1 MKVLKYILMHK
12 NISVAEITIDDA
24 VGVITEV
31 SNVMQKEHLPIGVL
45 HSIRHKEIVDRAA
58 LNHWWR
64 GRSIPASR
72 MGISD
77 ALDSLG
83 MYETGELLTKCFGL
97 SLSDHYWIKP
107 AESALTWEKVNFF
120 DNDFSDDIGDV
131 LLGTSRKISDFDF
144 ISPDNTSDGNL
155 KKRWKIINGKRCLLK
170 SGSELFKQ
178 QPFNEVIASKIME
191 RLGIDHVSYGIIW
204 NENEPFSV
212 CENFVTKD
220 TELISAHRILKLRSK
235 ENHENEYLH
244 YVNICREIG
253 IKDIVTALDEIII
266 IDYLIAN
273 EDRHFNNFGLLRNAD
288 TLEWIGAAPI
298 FDSGT
303 SLWYNVSEKNI
314 PYADVK
320 CKPFKKTHGE
330 QLRLVSDLKRF
341 DFSKLN
347 GIEDEIM
354 KILLSEKSRNFID
367 KSRAEIIAMSVQK
380 RIDHLQKISLDYNQ
394 SIDNSFVE
402 NDLEEDI
409 AEEYGME
416 IE

>member
-1 MKVLKYILMHK
+1 MKYILMHK
-12 NISVAEITIDDA
+12 NISVAEIEIDDA

-31 SNVMQKEHLPIGVL
+31 SNVLEKEHLPIGVI
-45 HSIRHKEIVDRAA
+45 HSLRHKEIIDRAA

-83 MYETGELLTKCFGL
+83 LYETGELLTKCLGL
-97 SLSDHYWIKP
+97 SLSDHYWVKP
-107 AESALTWEKVNFF
+107 FESALTWEKVNFF

-131 LLGTSRKISDFDF
+131 LLGTSRKVSDFNF
-144 ISPDNTSDGNL
+144 LSPDNTSDGNL

-170 SGSELFKQ
+170 SGSELFRQ
-178 QPFNEVIASKIME
+178 QPFNEVVASKIME
-191 RLGIDHVSYGIIW
+191 RLGIDHVSNGIIW
-204 NENEPFSV
+204 YENEPFSL
-212 CENFVTKD
+212 CENFITKD
-220 TELISAHRILKLRSK
+220 TELISAYRIIQIRPK

-244 YVNICREIG
+244 YVNICRELG
-253 IKDIVTALDEIII
+253 IKDIVPALDAMIVT
-266 IDYLIAN
+266 DYLIAN

-303 SLWYNVSEKNI
+303 SLWYNVAEKNI

-320 CKPFKKTHGE
+320 CKPFKKSHSD

-341 DFSKLN
+341 DFSKLS
-347 GIEDEIM
+347 GIEDEITE
-354 KILLSEKSRNFID
+354 ILLSENSRNFID
-367 KSRAEIIAMSVQK
+367 ESRAEIIAKSIRK
-380 RIDHLQKISLDYNQ
+380 RIDHLQKMTLDYNQ
-394 SIDNSFVE
+394 SIDNSFTE

-409 AEEYGME
+409 AEEYGMR